1 MALLNRMANMTARI
15 RVKLKGYDSVVLD
28 RSTKSIIETAISTG
42 AKVAG
47 PIPLPTKKRKVA
59 VNRSPF
65 VYKSSMEHFEINT
78 HKRVIDIIDPT
89 PKTIDALQH
98 LQMPAGVGIEI
109 Q

>member
-1 MALLNRMANMTARI
+1 MSEINSKI
-15 RVKLKGYDSVVLD
+15 RVKLKGYDAVVLD
-28 RSTKSIIETAISTG
+28 RSSKSIIETAISTG

-47 PIPLPTKKRKVA
+47 PIPLPTRRRKVA

-65 VYKSSMEHFEINT
+65 IYKSSMEHFEIGT

>member
-1 MALLNRMANMTARI
+1 MCETSSKI
-15 RVKLKGYDSVVLD
+15 RVKLKGYDSLVLD
-28 RSTKSIIETAISTG
+28 KSSRSIIETAISTG

-47 PIPLPTKKRKVA
+47 PIPLPTRKRKIA

-65 VYKSSMEHFEINT
+65 IYKSSIEHFEINT

>member
-1 MALLNRMANMTARI
+1 MANSTAKI
-15 RVKLKGYDSVVLD
+15 RVKLKGYDAVVVD
-28 RSTKSIIETAISTG
+28 RSARSLIETAIGTG

-47 PIPLPTKKRKVA
+47 PIPLPTKIRKIA

-65 VYKSSMEHFEINT
+65 IYKSSVEHFEIRA
-78 HKRVIDIIDPT
+78 HKRIVDIIDPT

>member
-1 MALLNRMANMTARI
+1 MANESPRI
-15 RVKLKGYDSVVLD
+15 RVKLRGYDSSVVD
-28 RSTKSIIETAISTG
+28 RSAKSIIETAISTG

-65 VYKSSMEHFEINT
+65 IYKSSIEHFEINT

-98 LQMPAGVGIEI
+98 LEMPGGVDIGI

>member
-1 MALLNRMANMTARI
+1 MANSTAKI
-15 RVKLKGYDSVVLD
+15 RVKLKGYDAVVVD
-28 RSTKSIIETAISTG
+28 RSARSLIETAIGTG

-47 PIPLPTKKRKVA
+47 PIPLPTKIRKIA

-65 VYKSSMEHFEINT
+65 IYKSSVEHFEIRA
-78 HKRVIDIIDPT
+78 HKRIVDIIDPT

-109 Q
+109 R

>member
-1 MALLNRMANMTARI
+1 MSEIGSKI
-15 RVKLKGYDSVVLD
+15 RVKLKGYDAVVLD
-28 RSTKSIIETAISTG
+28 KSSKSIIETAISTG

-47 PIPLPTKKRKVA
+47 PIPLPTRKRKLA

-65 VYKSSMEHFEINT
+65 IYKSSVEHFEINT

>member
-1 MALLNRMANMTARI
+1 MSEISSKI
-15 RVKLKGYDSVVLD
+15 RVKLKGYDAVVLD
-28 RSTKSIIETAISTG
+28 KSSKSIIETAISTG

-47 PIPLPTKKRKVA
+47 PIPLPTRRRKVA

-65 VYKSSMEHFEINT
+65 IYKSSVEHFEIGT

>member
-1 MALLNRMANMTARI
+1 MSETSSKI
-15 RVKLKGYDSVVLD
+15 RVKLKGYDSLVLD
-28 RSTKSIIETAISTG
+28 KSSRSIIETAISTG
-42 AKVAG
+42 TKVAG
-47 PIPLPTKKRKVA
+47 PIPLPTRKRKIA

-65 VYKSSMEHFEINT
+65 IYKSSIEHFEINT

>member
-1 MALLNRMANMTARI
+1 MNDSSAKI
-15 RVKLKGYDSVVLD
+15 RVKLKGYDAVVLD
-28 RSTKSIIETAISTG
+28 KSAKSIIETAVSTG
-42 AKVAG
+42 AKVSG
-47 PIPLPTKKRKVA
+47 PIPLPTRKRKIA

-65 VYKSSMEHFEINT
+65 IYKSSMEHFEIGT

>member
-1 MALLNRMANMTARI
+1 MSETGSKI

-28 RSTKSIIETAISTG
+28 KSSKSIIETAISTG

-47 PIPLPTKKRKVA
+47 PIPLPTRRRKVA

-65 VYKSSMEHFEINT
+65 IYKSSMEHFEIGT

>member
-1 MALLNRMANMTARI
+1 MNTAAKI
-15 RVKLKGYDSVVLD
+15 RVKLKGYDAVVLD
-28 RSTKSIIETAISTG
+28 KAAKSIIETAVSTG

-59 VNRSPF
+59 VNRSTF
-65 VYKSSMEHFEINT
+65 IYKSSIEHFEIGT
-78 HKRVIDIIDPT
+78 HKRLIDIIDPT

-98 LQMPAGVGIEI
+98 LQMPAGVDISI

>member
-1 MALLNRMANMTARI
+1 MSEIGAKI
-15 RVKLKGYDSVVLD
+15 RVKLKGYDAVVLD
-28 RSTKSIIETAISTG
+28 KSSKSIIETAISTG

-47 PIPLPTKKRKVA
+47 PIPLPTRRRKVA

-65 VYKSSMEHFEINT
+65 IYKSSIEHFEIGT

>member
-1 MALLNRMANMTARI
+1 MANPTAKI
-15 RVKLKGYDSVVLD
+15 RVKLRGYDSLVVD
-28 RSTKSIIETAISTG
+28 KAAKSIIETAVSTG

-47 PIPLPTKKRKVA
+47 PIPLPTKRRKVA

-65 VYKSSMEHFEINT
+65 IYKSSIEHFEINT

-98 LQMPAGVGIEI
+98 LQMPAGVDIGI

>member
-1 MALLNRMANMTARI
+1 MNDIGPKI

-28 RSTKSIIETAISTG
+28 RSAKSIVETAISTG
-42 AKVAG
+42 AKVSG
-47 PIPLPTKKRKVA
+47 PIPLPTRKRKVA

-65 VYKSSMEHFEINT
+65 IYKSSIEHFEIGT

>member
-1 MALLNRMANMTARI
+1 MSETSSKI
-15 RVKLKGYDSVVLD
+15 RVKLKGYDSLVLD
-28 RSTKSIIETAISTG
+28 KSSKSIIETAISTG

-47 PIPLPTKKRKVA
+47 PIPLPTRKRKVA
-59 VNRSPF
+59 VNRSTF
-65 VYKSSMEHFEINT
+65 IYKSSIEHFEIST

-98 LQMPAGVGIEI
+98 LQMPAGVEIEI

>member
-1 MALLNRMANMTARI
+1 MASTARI
-15 RVKLKGYDSVVLD
+15 RVKLKGYDSVVVD
-28 RSTKSIIETAISTG
+28 KSARSIIETAISTG

-47 PIPLPTKKRKVA
+47 PIPMPTRKRKIA

-65 VYKSSMEHFEINT
+65 IYKSSIEHFEINT

-98 LQMPAGVGIEI
+98 LQMPAGVGVEI

>member
-1 MALLNRMANMTARI
+1 MSETNSKI
-15 RVKLKGYDSVVLD
+15 RVKLKGYDSLVLD
-28 RSTKSIIETAISTG
+28 KSSRSIIETAISTG

-47 PIPLPTKKRKVA
+47 PIPLPTRKRKIA

-65 VYKSSMEHFEINT
+65 IYKSSIEHFEINT

>member
-1 MALLNRMANMTARI
+1 MSEIGSKI
-15 RVKLKGYDSVVLD
+15 RVKLKGYDAVVLD
-28 RSTKSIIETAISTG
+28 KSSKSIIETAISTG

-47 PIPLPTKKRKVA
+47 PIPLPTRRRKLA

-65 VYKSSMEHFEINT
+65 IYKSSMEHFEIGT

>member
-1 MALLNRMANMTARI
+1 MANQTSRI
-15 RVKLKGYDSVVLD
+15 RVKLRGYDSLVVD
-28 RSTKSIIETAISTG
+28 KSAKSIIETAISTG

-47 PIPLPTKKRKVA
+47 PIPMPTKKRKIA

-65 VYKSSMEHFEINT
+65 IYKSSIEHFEINT

-98 LQMPAGVGIEI
+98 LQMPAGVGVEI

>member
-1 MALLNRMANMTARI
+1 MANTAKI
-15 RVKLKGYDSVVLD
+15 RVKLKGYDSLVVD
-28 RSTKSIIETAISTG
+28 KSARSIIETAISTG

-47 PIPLPTKKRKVA
+47 PIPMPTKKRKIA

-65 VYKSSMEHFEINT
+65 IYKSSIEHFEIDT

-98 LQMPAGVGIEI
+98 LQMPAGVGVEI

>member
-1 MALLNRMANMTARI
+1 MSDTGAKI
-15 RVKLKGYDSVVLD
+15 RVKLKGYDAVVLD
-28 RSTKSIIETAISTG
+28 KSSKSIIETAISTG

-47 PIPLPTKKRKVA
+47 PIPLPTKRRKVA

-65 VYKSSMEHFEINT
+65 IYKSSIEHFEIGT

>member
-1 MALLNRMANMTARI
+1 MASTAKI
-15 RVKLKGYDSVVLD
+15 RVKLKGYDSVVVD
-28 RSTKSIIETAISTG
+28 KSARSIIETAISTG

-47 PIPLPTKKRKVA
+47 PIPMPTRKRKIA

-65 VYKSSMEHFEINT
+65 IYKSSIEHFEINT

-98 LQMPAGVGIEI
+98 LQMPAGVGVEI
-109 Q
+109 L

>member
-1 MALLNRMANMTARI
+1 MTARI

>member
-1 MALLNRMANMTARI
+1 MSETNSKI
-15 RVKLKGYDSVVLD
+15 RVKLKGYDSLVLD
-28 RSTKSIIETAISTG
+28 KSSRSIIETAISTG

-47 PIPLPTKKRKVA
+47 PVPLPTRKRKIA

-65 VYKSSMEHFEINT
+65 IYKSSIEHFEINT

-98 LQMPAGVGIEI
+98 LEMPAGVGIEI